1 MATQAANYPVHV
13 GGELDP
19 GLSRWLW
26 LVKWLLVIPHYIVLF
41 FLWVAFGVLSVVA
54 FFAILF
60 TGRYP
65 RGIFD
70 FNVGVLR
77 WTWRV
82 GFYAFAANGTDRYPP
97 FTLGEADYPAS
108 FEVDYPERLS
118 RGLVLVKWWLLAIPQ
133 YIVVGIF
140 VGGGSWLV
148 WSDGSSA
155 FRWGGGLI
163 GILVLVGVVALLFT
177 GRYPQS
183 VFDLVLGLNRWALR
197 VAAYAG
203 LMTDRYPPFRLD
215 LGGSEPGQMALPLA
229 PGSPGLPASET
240 AAARPAGWS
249 AGRILLVVCG
259 SLVTL
264 VAVGI
269 FAGGGTVVVLDQ
281 TQRDDAGYLVS
292 PTRNFTTPTYAV
304 VSRRMYAGVD
314 GPHWVY
320 DNLLGTVVLKSESA
334 GPVFVGIARDR
345 DVASYLGGVRRAEV
359 TDLSTGRTHYVL
371 RTGEAP
377 SGPPGNQTF
386 WAASSSG
393 RGSQSLTWNVQDGSW
408 RVVVMNAD
416 GSPRV
421 SADLSVGAEL
431 PNLIWLGV
439 GLLAAGALL
448 LTGGVLMIYFG
459 ARSRPTTQP
468 RRDSEALP

>member
-1 MATQAANYPVHV
+1 MATQAADYPVHV

-26 LVKWLLVIPHYIVLF
+26 LVKWLLAIPHYIVLF
-41 FLWVAFGVLSVVA
+41 FLWVAFGVLSVAA

-65 RGIFD
+65 HGIFD
-70 FNVGVLR
+70 FNAGVLR
-77 WTWRV
+77 WSWRV
-82 GFYAFAANGTDRYPP
+82 GFYTFAANGTDRYPP
-97 FTLGEADYPAS
+97 FTLGAADYPAS
-108 FEVDYPERLS
+108 FEVEYPERLS

-133 YIVVGIF
+133 YIIVGIF

-148 WSDGSSA
+148 WNDGSSA

-163 GILVLVGVVALLFT
+163 GILVLIGVVALLFT

-215 LGGSEPGQMALPLA
+215 LGGSEARQMGLPLA
-229 PGSPGLPASET
+229 PGPRGLPVGESAS
-240 AAARPAGWS
+240 AARPGGWS
-249 AGRILLVVCG
+249 AGRILLVVFG

-264 VAVGI
+264 VAAGI
-269 FAGGGTVVVLDQ
+269 LAGGGTVVVLDQ

-292 PTRNFTTPTYAV
+292 PTRNFTTSTYAV

-334 GPVFVGIARDR
+334 RPVFMGIARAR

-377 SGPPGNQTF
+377 SGPPGDQTF

-393 RGSQSLTWNVQDGSW
+393 RGSQSLTWNVQDGTW

-421 SADLSVGAEL
+421 SADLRVGAEL
-431 PNLIWLGV
+431 PNLIWLGI

-459 ARSRPTTQP
+459 ARSRP
-468 RRDSEALP
+468 AA